1 MVALK
6 KSEKRVRKEAYWD
19 RIQDIADKYKNVL
32 FVNVDNV
39 SSKQIGNIRRDLR
52 EIGAVL
58 IIGKNTLMKAA
69 LLAANTAPA
78 INDRDFV
85 ERQKTWAFNA
95 NIPKIV
101 GELNENTNLIFT
113 NGDLGEVKAVLDN
126 NVRPSPA
133 KTGMIAQSDV
143 FIPAGRTGLDPKKT
157 AFFQNLQIQTK
168 IQAAQIDIV
177 STKQVINKG
186 DKIGSTQ
193 VKLLDL
199 LKITPFKYKMEI
211 KNVLVD
217 GNIYDAG
224 FLNLTTDNIL
234 AKFK

>member
-1 MVALK
+1 
-6 KSEKRVRKEAYWD
+6 
-19 RIQDIADKYKNVL
+19 
-32 FVNVDNV
+32 
-39 SSKQIGNIRRDLR
+39 
-52 EIGAVL
+52 
-58 IIGKNTLMKAA
+58 
-69 LLAANTAPA
+69 
-78 INDRDFV
+78 
-85 ERQKTWAFNA
+85 
-95 NIPKIV
+95 
-101 GELNENTNLIFT
+101 
-113 NGDLGEVKAVLDN
+113 
-126 NVRPSPA
+126 
-133 KTGMIAQSDV
+133 MIAKCDV

-217 GNIYDAG
+217 GNVYDAG